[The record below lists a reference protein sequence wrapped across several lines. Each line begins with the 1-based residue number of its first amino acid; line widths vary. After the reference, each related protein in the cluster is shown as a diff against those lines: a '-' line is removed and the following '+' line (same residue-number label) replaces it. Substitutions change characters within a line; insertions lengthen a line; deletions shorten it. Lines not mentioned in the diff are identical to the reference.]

1 MIRWMLF
8 STLATG
14 LLYGLYCLLF
24 RKDRWLHISRGYLI
38 VSLAFSLVYPLL
50 QLPIIELR
58 STSGV
63 VSGINELLAPIVVSA
78 NAYDATG
85 GGVGWRGV
93 LQMVY
98 IGGVAVSV
106 IVLLIQ
112 VGGQLGHLG
121 KVRLTIL
128 DDETPPYSFFNH
140 VVVGK
145 KGLSEEELECVLTH
159 EEVHV
164 KQHHSIDVLMM
175 RLMCCVAWYNPV
187 VWLML
192 VELRRVHEYEA
203 DAAVLARYG
212 RSGYLRLL
220 YKQASGVGYGHITNN
235 FNSLNIKNRITM
247 MNRQKSRFGAWK
259 LLVALPVALL
269 LMVGCKEATTS
280 DSNETVVRTGGEAA
294 TADGEIL
301 SEADVMPEYPGGAEA
316 MAKYLNDNISYP
328 EQAKADGVEGRVMV
342 SFVVESDG
350 SLTDAQV
357 VRGIGGG
364 CDEEAIRVVKGMPK
378 WKAGNKGGTPV
389 RVQYYLPIIFKLQ

>member
-63 VSGINELLAPIVVSA
+63 VSGINELLAPIEVSA

-121 KVRLTIL
+121 KVR
-128 DDETPPYSFFNH
+128 FH
-140 VVVGK
+140 
-145 KGLSEEELECVLTH
+145 
-159 EEVHV
+159 
-164 KQHHSIDVLMM
+164 
-175 RLMCCVAWYNPV
+175 
-187 VWLML
+187 
-192 VELRRVHEYEA
+192 
-203 DAAVLARYG
+203 
-212 RSGYLRLL
+212 
-220 YKQASGVGYGHITNN
+220 
-235 FNSLNIKNRITM
+235 
-247 MNRQKSRFGAWK
+247 
-259 LLVALPVALL
+259 
-269 LMVGCKEATTS
+269 
-280 DSNETVVRTGGEAA
+280 DS
-294 TADGEIL
+294 
-301 SEADVMPEYPGGAEA
+301 
-316 MAKYLNDNISYP
+316 
-328 EQAKADGVEGRVMV
+328 
-342 SFVVESDG
+342 
-350 SLTDAQV
+350 
-357 VRGIGGG
+357 
-364 CDEEAIRVVKGMPK
+364 
-378 WKAGNKGGTPV
+378 
-389 RVQYYLPIIFKLQ
+389 